1 QPDHA
6 DRALASARGLYV
18 AMAALARRR
27 PGLAAGIG
35 VASGRVVAGNVG
47 AENRY
52 EYTVVGQAVN
62 EAARLTDLA
71 KQRDVR
77 VLASGE
83 TVRRARGE
91 ASRWQDVGS
100 VELRGRTAPT
110 TIYERSEEHTS
121 ELQSRENL
129 VCRLLLEKKKKLEV
143 QFLRIV
149 IIINRLHPKTYEF
162 SLDLG

>member
-35 VASGRVVAGNVG
+35 VSSGRVVAGNVG

-110 TIYERSEEHTS
+110 TIYEP
-121 ELQSRENL
+121 L
-129 VCRLLLEKKKKLEV
+129 VDVGAVPAAESGRTGCRPAGAPPIACRRCGE
-143 QFLRIV
+143 
-149 IIINRLHPKTYEF
+149 PTT
-162 SLDLG
+162 